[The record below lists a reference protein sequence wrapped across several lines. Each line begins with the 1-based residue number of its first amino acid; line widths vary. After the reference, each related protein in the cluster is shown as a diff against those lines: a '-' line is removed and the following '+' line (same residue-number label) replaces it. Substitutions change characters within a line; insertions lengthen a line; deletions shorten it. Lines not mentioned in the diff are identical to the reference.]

1 MVLKIQKQ
9 IWAEQIKQNIYQ
21 NIQHTRVKLIS
32 YFCLP
37 FYFQQDSMKKIT
49 TLNV

>member
-9 IWAEQIKQNIYQ
+9 IWAEQIKQNIHQ
-21 NIQHTRVKLIS
+21 NINHTQVKLIF

-37 FYFQQDSMKKIT
+37 FYFHQGSMKKIT
-49 TLNV
+49 TVDV